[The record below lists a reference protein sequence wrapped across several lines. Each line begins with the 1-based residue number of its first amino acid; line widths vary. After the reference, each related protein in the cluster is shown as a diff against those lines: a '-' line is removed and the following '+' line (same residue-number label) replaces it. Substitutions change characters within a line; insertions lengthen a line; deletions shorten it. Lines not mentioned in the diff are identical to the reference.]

1 MPRTVTYW
9 SAVSLELKGCPAF
22 EVHSLSGRE
31 ALGELFE
38 YSIVLQSPDSPE
50 LSEYVTA
57 NLPYKQMVGREAGVQ
72 IELDAGGLREING
85 LVTRARYLR
94 SENRRSLYEV
104 TLQPWLALAARTSDH
119 RIFQD
124 LDVIG
129 ITQQVLADYPYPM
142 ELRVS
147 HTYPRRVF
155 QVQYGETDLG
165 FLSRLWQEWGLY
177 YHWQHEGGKHR
188 LILVDDAGAHPPC
201 QGVYATVAYYGASA
215 KITEEYCQQFS
226 TQEGLQS
233 GRWVS
238 DDFDFTRPRARLQQ
252 SSALPRNTGHPEQEL
267 YRWPG
272 DYADPDEGRNLSLTR
287 MQEAGAPGY
296 RAQGSG
302 KLRGIECGRTFTLVK
317 HPQDKA
323 NQRWLVLGTTLQIQ
337 ESAHA
342 SGQEGY
348 SCHCS
353 FELQPARHVFRS
365 PQTQPKP
372 LTTGPQT
379 AIVTGPPGQEIHT
392 NEYGQVKVQFHWD
405 RYGQRDEHSSCWIRV
420 SQPWAGSGFGGVATP
435 RIGQEV
441 IVDFENGDPDRPII
455 TGRVYNALNM
465 PPWALPGNASMSG
478 LLSRSTPGGTPGA
491 GLKNGVGDANA
502 LRFEDKKGQEQLWL
516 HAQKD
521 QLSEVEHDE
530 DKWVGHDRRKT
541 IDHDETSHI
550 LNDRTETVGHDE
562 RITVH
567 NNRTERVDHDEH
579 ISIGDN
585 RSEDVGS
592 NETVQIGGH
601 RTENVGSNETVQI
614 GGNRSVTVGGVKTE
628 TVTMAKAETI
638 GLGKALS
645 IGGAYQTTVGGLMNT
660 TVGLQQS
667 EQVGMN
673 KTSTVGM
680 NYTITVGDTFTVKVG
695 ESVLVMKSDGTI
707 SLNGKA
713 IDLVA
718 SSHMG
723 LESERIDIN

>member
-1 MPRTVTYW
+1 
-9 SAVSLELKGCPAF
+9 
-22 EVHSLSGRE
+22 
-31 ALGELFE
+31 
-38 YSIVLQSPDSPE
+38 
-50 LSEYVTA
+50 
-57 NLPYKQMVGREAGVQ
+57 
-72 IELDAGGLREING
+72 
-85 LVTRARYLR
+85 
-94 SENRRSLYEV
+94 
-104 TLQPWLALAARTSDH
+104 
-119 RIFQD
+119 
-124 LDVIG
+124 
-129 ITQQVLADYPYPM
+129 
-142 ELRVS
+142 
-147 HTYPRRVF
+147 
-155 QVQYGETDLG
+155 
-165 FLSRLWQEWGLY
+165 
-177 YHWQHEGGKHR
+177 
-188 LILVDDAGAHPPC
+188 
-201 QGVYATVAYYGASA
+201 
-215 KITEEYCQQFS
+215 
-226 TQEGLQS
+226 
-233 GRWVS
+233 
-238 DDFDFTRPRARLQQ
+238 
-252 SSALPRNTGHPEQEL
+252 
-267 YRWPG
+267 
-272 DYADPDEGRNLSLTR
+272 

-585 RSEDVGS
+585 RSEDVGN

>member
-1 MPRTVTYW
+1 VPRTVTYW

-585 RSEDVGS
+585 RSEDVGN